1 MQPELFGEAHPA
13 LKRKYFTRS
22 WLLILA
28 SKKFFTNKTMGFNFD
43 YNQALEFLTQAYY
56 SPLFTAVK
64 FFFAVYITVLLVD
77 IILLLILRGVGANLR
92 TAVKGMD
99 MPAVSKN
106 KALKKWQNVKDR
118 LKSGNVSQYKAAVL
132 EADRIA
138 DDILSK
144 IGYKGKNMAE
154 RLEQVKPGQLEH
166 IEDLKNAHEVRN
178 RIIYEK
184 DFMIDKETAEK
195 IIEVYEDLL
204 KELDY
209 I

>member
-1 MQPELFGEAHPA
+1 ME
-13 LKRKYFTRS
+13 
-22 WLLILA
+22 
-28 SKKFFTNKTMGFNFD
+28 FNFD
-43 YNQALEFLTQAYY
+43 YNQTLEFLTQTYY
-56 SPLFTAVK
+56 SPFFTVIK
-64 FFFAVYITVLLVD
+64 FFLVVYITVLLVD
-77 IILLLILRGVGANLR
+77 IILLLILRGVGADLR

-106 KALKKWQNVKDR
+106 KALKKWQSVKDR
-118 LKSGNVSQYKAAVL
+118 LKSENISQYKAAIL

-154 RLEQVKPGQLEH
+154 RLEQVKPGQLENV
-166 IEDLKNAHEVRN
+166 EDLKGAHKVRN
-178 RIIYEK
+178 RIVYEK
-184 DFMIDKETAEK
+184 DFTIDKKTAGSV
-195 IIEVYEDLL
+195 IEVYEDLL